1 MNHRGPQRLTEK
13 IHGGFARERIG
24 KGCST
29 PRCRL
34 TLCAPLWPSVV
45 KGLFQWFPDRIRP
58 IRETTPARVAGP
70 WLAVRLSHLDCAGM
84 TALSRPATRRRP
96 KAAFLLRRGCGGQAC
111 RRTPNRLRRSRRD
124 RPTCPPSVQSV
135 QSVAGCLAFRSA
147 TPRLRPRRGSGG
159 GSAHRGR
166 TAGPAASTPPPS
178 PAPPPAWPAPRD
190 CSAPPAGRD

>member
-1 MNHRGPQRLTEK
+1 M
-13 IHGGFARERIG
+13 GGFAGE
-24 KGCST
+24 GCST

-96 KAAFLLRRGCGGQAC
+96 KAASC

-135 QSVAGCLAFRSA
+135 QSVAGCSGCSIPAHPEGSPYLPPIRVIRSWLFQLFGCPIPA
-147 TPRLRPRRGSGG
+147 ISARPPCRSDPL
-159 GSAHRGR
+159 SVLLSIHFLLFMHVFVP
-166 TAGPAASTPPPS
+166 THCPHTS
-178 PAPPPAWPAPRD
+178 
-190 CSAPPAGRD
+190 